1 MEAMK
6 AMEARLAEL
15 SRQIA
20 DLQQQIAVLRREKAG
35 IRQQIAASKTD
46 IKVGDR
52 VTPEGEA
59 GAVWEISAIR
69 PGWKNQPVYYG
80 RKIKKDGTPG
90 ARVLEMWQ
98 AEFKRLVVIRDA

>member
-6 AMEARLAEL
+6 ARLAEL
-15 SRQIA
+15 SEQIA
-20 DLQQQIAVLRREKAG
+20 ALHQQIDVLRREEAE

-52 VTPEGEA
+52 AKLEGTDV
-59 GAVWEISAIR
+59 VWEIAAIR
-69 PGWKNQPVYYG
+69 AGWTNDPVYYG

-90 ARVLEMWQ
+90 ARVLEIWQ

>member
-20 DLQQQIAVLRREKAG
+20 DLQQQIAVLRREKVG

-52 VTPEGEA
+52 VKSEGTDV
-59 GAVWEISAIR
+59 VWEIAAIR
-69 PGWKNQPVYYG
+69 PSRKNEPVYYG
-80 RKIKKDGTPG
+80 RKIKNDGTPG
-90 ARVLEMWQ
+90 ARVLEIWQ